1 MKKGKKN
8 FLFKI
13 ILTFLPFYL
22 FVFLTGVKAGSQ
34 PGYIKV
40 FIKKVIDGD
49 TVVLGNG
56 ERLRYAGI
64 NTLELHTLE
73 GIPQPFAREAY
84 ELNKK
89 LVEGKYL
96 YLKLSKRK
104 RDRHGRLLGELYFEN
119 GTSVSEIL
127 VKKGLALVCKYKGN
141 QDLYFKYLPLQREA
155 LKKRI
160 GIFSLIDKEPV
171 PEFLFHG
178 KKIRGYIGNKR
189 SKRFHHPRCP
199 EARFIRRKVILQ
211 TLEEAFYK
219 GYCPARCCFN
229 LIFPVRK

>member
-1 MKKGKKN
+1 MKNRARLSFFKI
-8 FLFKI
+8 FLF
-13 ILTFLPFYL
+13 FLIWNFSLICSAIPTTQKKL
-22 FVFLTGVKAGSQ
+22 V
-34 PGYIKV
+34 KV

-73 GIPQPFAREAY
+73 GIPEPFAKEAY

-96 YLKLSKRK
+96 YLKLSKRR
-104 RDRHGRLLGELYFEN
+104 RDRYGRLLGELYFEN

-141 QDLYFKYLPLQREA
+141 QNLYLKYLPLQREA

-189 SKRFHHPRCP
+189 SKRFHHPKCP
-199 EARFIRRKVILQ
+199 EARFIRRKVILH